1 MKNQQPRNKKAG
13 CAAAVSL
20 PKWTERGTSAEA
32 KSAQW
37 QCDTFTKHKPPWSS
51 KKILLKQTDSNQS
64 KVTLLL

>member
-37 QCDTFTKHKPPWSS
+37 QCDT
-51 KKILLKQTDSNQS
+51 LQS
-64 KVTLLL
+64 INLPGAVRKYC